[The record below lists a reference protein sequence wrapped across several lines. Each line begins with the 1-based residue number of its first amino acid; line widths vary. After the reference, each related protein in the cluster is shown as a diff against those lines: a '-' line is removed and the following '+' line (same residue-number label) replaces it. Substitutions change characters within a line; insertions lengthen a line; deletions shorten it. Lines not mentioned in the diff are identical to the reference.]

1 MGHEWVGLMY
11 KAGLSVDLGLMY
23 TASQGVPQDLGM
35 MYAEGFPSHITTRC
49 GRSCQHPFAR
59 PPRIL
64 WDEVDEEKTS
74 TIPVRRERR
83 RGSR

>member
-1 MGHEWVGLMY
+1 TSPQVASDGTILTTSRDIS
-11 KAGLSVDLGLMY
+11 LDLFMTPDQL
-23 TASQGVPQDLGM
+23 
-35 MYAEGFPSHITTRC
+35 I
-49 GRSCQHPFAR
+49 SCQHPFAR